1 MLSQHMRRLLLAAL
15 LFGCAGSPP
24 APVSSAPVHLQL
36 LAFNDFHGN
45 LEPPSSTVR
54 LADGTVPA
62 GGASWLSAHVAHL
75 RAQEPNTL
83 VVAAG
88 DLIGASPLASALE
101 RDEPSIAAMD
111 GLGLDVSS
119 VGNHEFDRGVDELRR
134 LQKRARFTYL
144 AANVVDAQTGQTV
157 FPASLLKRVDGA
169 TVGLVGVVLKDTP
182 QVVRPEAIAG
192 LRFIDEAEAVNAA
205 VPKLRAGGA
214 DVVVVLIHQG
224 ATPARGSPPNG
235 CQDLAGPLT
244 EIVSRFRDVDL
255 VVSGHTHQ
263 AYLCP
268 DLGGTLVTQAGA
280 FGRFLT
286 RILLT
291 IEPTQHRVLEKV
303 ATQVP
308 VTHDLPPDPTVARIV
323 DQAVSDAAPLARRRV
338 GRLGTTLSRNQSAGG
353 DSPLGDVVADAQ
365 LAATR
370 GSARATLA
378 LTNPGGLRTD
388 LPAGD
393 LSYGQAFAAQ
403 PFGNTLVTL
412 TLSGAQLHSLLE
424 QQWTGTSQTKILQPS
439 ANVGYAWSESAPK
452 GTKLVPGSLKVDGRL
467 LDPKA
472 KVRVTVNSFLA
483 SGGDGFSV
491 LAEGTERVG
500 GPSDLDALVDYLKP
514 TLDGPPLPAPAAGR
528 IHKAP

>member
-1 MLSQHMRRLLLAAL
+1 MLPQHMHRLLLAAL
-15 LFGCAGSPP
+15 LLGCAGSPP

-54 LADGTVPA
+54 LTDGTVPA
-62 GGASWLSAHVAHL
+62 GGAAWLSAHVAHL

-88 DLIGASPLASALE
+88 DLIGASPLVSALE
-101 RDEPSIAAMD
+101 HDEPSIAAMD
-111 GLGLDVSS
+111 GLGLEVSS

-134 LQKRARFTYL
+134 LQKGARFTYL
-144 AANVVDAQTGQTV
+144 AANVLNVQTGETV
-157 FPASLLKRVDGA
+157 FPGSVLKRVDGV

-182 QVVRPEAIAG
+182 QVVRPEAITG

-205 VPKLRAGGA
+205 VPKLRAAGA

-224 ATPARGSPPNG
+224 GTPARGSPPNG

-244 EIVSRFRDVDL
+244 EIVPRFHDVDL

-286 RILLT
+286 RVLLT
-291 IEPTQHRVLEKV
+291 IDPTQHRVVEKV

-308 VTHDLPPDPTVARIV
+308 VTHDLPPDPTVGRIV
-323 DQAVSDAAPLARRRV
+323 DKAVSDAAPLARRRV
-338 GRLGTTLSRNQSAGG
+338 GRLGVTLSRGQNAAGEA
-353 DSPLGDVVADAQ
+353 PLGDVVADAQ
-365 LAATR
+365 LAAT
-370 GSARATLA
+370 ARTAGATVA
-378 LTNPGGLRTD
+378 FTNPGGLRTD

-393 LSYGQAFAAQ
+393 LSYGQAFGAL

-412 TLSGAQLHSLLE
+412 TLNGAQLRSLLE

-439 ANVGYAWSESAPK
+439 ANVSYAWSESAPK
-452 GTKLVPGSLKVDGRL
+452 GSKLVAGSIRVGGRL
-467 LDPKA
+467 VDPNS

-514 TLDGPPLPAPAAGR
+514 TLEGRPLPAPACGR

>member
-1 MLSQHMRRLLLAAL
+1 MLSRRMHRLLLAAL
-15 LFGCAGSPP
+15 LVGCAGSPP
-24 APVSSAPVHLQL
+24 APVPPAPVHLQL

-45 LEPPSSTVR
+45 LEPPSGTVR

-62 GGASWLSAHVAHL
+62 GGASWLSAHLAHL

-111 GLGLDVSS
+111 ALGLDVSS

-134 LQKRARFTYL
+134 LQKSARFTYL
-144 AANVVDAQTGQTV
+144 AGNVIDTQTGQTV
-157 FPASLLKRVDGA
+157 FPGSVLKRVDGA

-182 QVVRPEAIAG
+182 QVVRPEGIRG

-205 VPKLRAGGA
+205 VPKLRAAGA

-224 ATPARGSPPNG
+224 GSPARGSPPNS
-235 CQDLAGPLT
+235 CQNLSGPIT
-244 EIVSRFRDVDL
+244 EIVPRFHDVDV
-255 VVSGHTHQ
+255 VVSGHTHH

-268 DLGGTLVTQAGA
+268 DLSGTLVTQAGA

-286 RILLT
+286 RIQLT
-291 IEPTQHRVLEKV
+291 IDTAHHRVVEKV

-338 GRLGTTLSRNQSAGG
+338 GRLGAALSRTQNASGEA
-353 DSPLGDVVADAQ
+353 PLGDVVADAQ
-365 LAATR
+365 LAATAR
-370 GSARATLA
+370 SASATVA
-378 LTNPGGLRTD
+378 FTNPGGLRTD
-388 LPAGD
+388 LPTGD
-393 LSYGQAFAAQ
+393 LTYGQAFAAQ

-412 TLSGAQLHSLLE
+412 SLSGGQLHSLLE

-439 ANVGYAWSESAPK
+439 ANVSYAWSESAPK

-467 LDPKA
+467 LDPESR
-472 KVRVTVNSFLA
+472 VRVTVNSFLA

-491 LAEGTERVG
+491 LTEGRERVG

-514 TLDGPPLPAPAAGR
+514 TLEGPPLPAPTGGR
-528 IHKAP
+528 IHKAH

>member
-1 MLSQHMRRLLLAAL
+1 MLHAHMHRFLVAAL
-15 LFGCAGSPP
+15 LVGCAGSPP
-24 APVSSAPVHLQL
+24 APVPPAPVHLQL

-45 LEPPSSTVR
+45 LEPPSGTVR
-54 LADGTVPA
+54 LGDGTVPA
-62 GGASWLSAHVAHL
+62 GGAAWLSAHVGHQ

-111 GLGLDVSS
+111 ALGLEVSS
-119 VGNHEFDRGVDELRR
+119 VGNHEFDRGVEELRR
-134 LQKRARFTYL
+134 LQRGAHFTYL

-157 FPASLLKRVDGA
+157 FPGSVLKRVDGI
-169 TVGLVGVVLKDTP
+169 TVALVGVVLKETP

-192 LRFIDEAEAVNAA
+192 LRFLDEAEAVNAA
-205 VPKLRAGGA
+205 VPKLRAAGA

-224 ATPARGSPPNG
+224 GNPARGSSPTS
-235 CQDLAGPLT
+235 CQDLAGPIT
-244 EIVSRFRDVDL
+244 QIVPRFHDVD
-255 VVSGHTHQ
+255 VVISGHTHQ

-280 FGRFLT
+280 FGRYLT

-291 IEPTQHRVLEKV
+291 IDPAQHRVVDKT
-303 ATQVP
+303 AAQIP
-308 VTHDLPPDPTVARIV
+308 VTHDLPPDPGVARIV
-323 DQAVSDAAPLARRRV
+323 DRAVSDAAPLSHRRV
-338 GRLGTTLSRNQSAGG
+338 GRLGASLSRAVGASGESA
-353 DSPLGDVVADAQ
+353 LGDVVADAQ
-365 LAATR
+365 LAAT
-370 GSARATLA
+370 ARTAGATVA
-378 LTNPGGLRTD
+378 FTNPGGLRTD

-393 LSYGQAFAAQ
+393 LSYGQAFGAQ

-412 TLSGAQLHSLLE
+412 TLSGAQLRALLE

-439 ANVGYAWSESAPK
+439 ANVAYAWSESAPK
-452 GTKLVPGSLKVDGRL
+452 GARVVPGSLRIDGRL
-467 LDPKA
+467 VEPKS
-472 KVRVTVNSFLA
+472 KMRVTVNSFLA

-514 TLDGPPLPAPAAGR
+514 TLEGPPLPAPTGGR